1 MKKYRGL
8 LLDADNTLFD
18 YEKAEGLA
26 LEATLEP
33 MVRAGQLAQAA
44 AAYRS
49 INAGWWRRFEQG
61 TITPD
66 ELKIG
71 RFADL
76 IALLGIP
83 FDPAATSARYLAA
96 LAAHAP
102 LLPYARESV
111 AAAARVAKLCLVT
124 NGLTDVQRGRLR
136 ASRLEEYFSAV
147 LISEEMGIAK
157 PDPRF
162 FHAAAEALGIAHSD
176 LLCIGDNPAADVG
189 GARAAGIDACW
200 FAPEGATWPGPGER
214 PLFVLHD
221 LRKIVNLA
229 QGVYP

>member
-1 MKKYRGL
+1 MKRYRGL

-18 YEKAEGLA
+18 YEKAESLA
-26 LEATLEP
+26 IEATLEP
-33 MVRAGQLAQAA
+33 MVPEGQLPRAA

-49 INAGWWRRFEQG
+49 INAGWWRRLEQG
-61 TITPD
+61 AVTAD
-66 ELKIG
+66 ELKVG

-76 IALLGIP
+76 IALLGLP

-96 LAAHAP
+96 LASHAP
-102 LLPYARESV
+102 LMPYARESV

-124 NGLTDVQRGRLR
+124 NGLTTVQRGRLQ
-136 ASRLEEYFSAV
+136 ASGLEEYFSAV

-162 FHAAAEALGIAHSD
+162 FLAAAAALGIAPAD
-176 LLCIGDNPAADVG
+176 LLCIGDNPAADIA

-200 FAPEGATWPGPGER
+200 FAPEGSAWPGPGR
-214 PLFVLHD
+214 SPRTCSTICGKL
-221 LRKIVNLA
+221 
-229 QGVYP
+229 